1 MTEKLSILNI
11 FAVNIRKTP
20 NNLKLWRFLSAK
32 LLIFLEILCIIYGIG
47 GVINDFTIRLC

>member
-20 NNLKLWRFLSAK
+20 NNLKLWWFLSAK